1 MKTKHVYL
9 VQTLDQAAHAVGAA
23 RSAGIGDDGIALIAR
38 HDIEL
43 DAIPEGMLDARTD
56 FMPAAVKGAAMG
68 GATGLV
74 AGLIAVAIP
83 PIGMTLAGAAAVAA
97 VGALAGTWSS
107 ALMGSALPDPV
118 RRKFEAEIES
128 GRILVVIDGDEEQ
141 LVAAG
146 AGIIVVGGIRM
157 PFEETSALT

>member
-9 VQTLDQAAHAVGAA
+9 VQTLDEAAEAVGAA
-23 RSAGIGDDGIALIAR
+23 RHAGVDDDDIALIAR

-43 DAIPEGMLDARTD
+43 DAIPEGMLETRTD
-56 FMPAAVKGAAMG
+56 FAPAAMKGAAMG

-74 AGLIAVAIP
+74 AGLVAVAIP

-107 ALMGSALPDPV
+107 ALMGSSLPDPV

-128 GRILVVIDGDEEQ
+128 GRILVVIDGEDETLET
-141 LVAAG
+141 AG
-146 AGIIVVGGIRM
+146 AGIVAIGGTRM
-157 PFEETSALT
+157 PFEETSALS

>member
-9 VQTLDQAAHAVGAA
+9 VENLDEAAGAVGAA
-23 RSAGIGDDGIALIAR
+23 RRAGISEDDIALIAR

-43 DAIPEGMLDARTD
+43 DAIPEGMLDSRTD
-56 FMPAAVKGAAMG
+56 FAPAAMRGAAVG

-83 PIGMTLAGAAAVAA
+83 PIGMTLVGAAAVAA
-97 VGALAGTWSS
+97 VGALTGTWSS

-118 RRKFEAEIES
+118 RIKFEAEIAS
-128 GRILVVIDGDEEQ
+128 GRILVVIDAEEEQ
-141 LVAAG
+141 LDSAG
-146 AGIIVVGGIRM
+146 AGIVSVGGTRM
-157 PFEETSALT
+157 PFEEVSALS

>member
-9 VQTLDQAAHAVGAA
+9 VQTLDEAA
-23 RSAGIGDDGIALIAR
+23 RAVAAARHAGIDDEDIALIAR

-43 DAIPEGMLDARTD
+43 DAIPESMLDSRTD
-56 FMPAAVKGAAMG
+56 FMPAALKGAAAG

-128 GRILVVIDGDEEQ
+128 GRILVVIDGEDEP
-141 LVAAG
+141 LVIAG
-146 AGIIVVGGIRM
+146 AGIIVAGGTRM

>member
-1 MKTKHVYL
+1 
-9 VQTLDQAAHAVGAA
+9 
-23 RSAGIGDDGIALIAR
+23 
-38 HDIEL
+38 
-43 DAIPEGMLDARTD
+43 
-56 FMPAAVKGAAMG
+56 MPAALKGAAAG

-128 GRILVVIDGDEEQ
+128 GRILVVIDGEDEP
-141 LVAAG
+141 LVIAG
-146 AGIIVVGGIRM
+146 AGIIVAGGTRM

>member
-9 VQTLDQAAHAVGAA
+9 AENLDEAAQAVGAA
-23 RSAGIGDDGIALIAR
+23 RRAGIADDDIALIAR

-43 DAIPEGMLDARTD
+43 DAIPEAMLDSRTD
-56 FMPAAVKGAAMG
+56 FAPAAMRGAAVG

-83 PIGMTLAGAAAVAA
+83 PIGMTLIGAAAVTA

-118 RRKFEAEIES
+118 RIKFEAEIES
-128 GRILVVIDGDEEQ
+128 GRILLVIDGEDDA
-141 LVAAG
+141 LAAADAGIVAAG
-146 AGIIVVGGIRM
+146 GARM
-157 PFEETSALT
+157 PFEETSALS